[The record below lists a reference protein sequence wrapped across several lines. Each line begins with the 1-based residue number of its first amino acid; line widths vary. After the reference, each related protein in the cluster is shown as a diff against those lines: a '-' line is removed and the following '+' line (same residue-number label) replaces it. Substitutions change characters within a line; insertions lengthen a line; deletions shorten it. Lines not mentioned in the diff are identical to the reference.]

1 MVGGR
6 ERTEH
11 ARKGA
16 NKTNHV
22 IGGLMTSYLIQD
34 LSGFSPQIGR
44 LVVMMSYART
54 TTLEAVKGL
63 TREQLDHLHDLQSNS
78 IGALLAHIAGVEFW
92 YQLHTF
98 EGRDLNAEERRRWSA
113 ALELGEKARREIRNQ
128 PLAHYIA
135 LQEEVRTRTL
145 NEFFR
150 RTDEWLHEQS
160 LWGKA
165 NANNYF
171 KWFHVFEDELNH
183 RGQIRWLR
191 KRLPEV

>member
-1 MVGGR
+1 
-6 ERTEH
+6 
-11 ARKGA
+11 
-16 NKTNHV
+16 
-22 IGGLMTSYLIQD
+22 
-34 LSGFSPQIGR
+34 
-44 LVVMMSYART
+44 MMSYART

-78 IGALLAHIAGVEFW
+78 IGALLAHIAAVEFW

-145 NEFFR
+145 NEFSR